1 MVAVA
6 HHTFTSYI
14 TGQCTEAVILGSLCT
29 VGMLIF
35 RFPYA
40 PMVGALVGATALLP
54 IIGAYI
60 GAFVGAFMILT
71 VSPGQVI
78 PFICFLVILQQL
90 EGNLIYPRV
99 VGSSIGLPA
108 IWVLFAITVG
118 GGIFGILG
126 MVLGVPCMSVIY
138 TVLRE
143 KVDGMP
149 KRKNNSGK
157 KRPHQKLRI
166 PFFSKRTPASAEA
179 EAEASTSESP
189 EPEANATES
198 SES

>member
-1 MVAVA
+1 MVLLLIHPLHAV
-6 HHTFTSYI
+6 FF
-14 TGQCTEAVILGSLCT
+14 VIL
-29 VGMLIF
+29 
-35 RFPYA
+35 
-40 PMVGALVGATALLP
+40 
-54 IIGAYI
+54 
-60 GAFVGAFMILT
+60 
-71 VSPGQVI
+71 VI
-78 PFICFLVILQQL
+78 VLQQIDS
-90 EGNLIYPRV
+90 NLIYPRV

-149 KRKNNSGK
+149 KQKNNSGK